1 MNTLSKESGTLHR
14 QPLIKKTVKKNR
26 FTVKVRKTEQTI
38 REYSSDWDWYYA
50 V

>member
-1 MNTLSKESGTLHR
+1 MNTLSKESTTLHR
-14 QPLIKKTVKKNR
+14 QPLIRKSVKKSRFAVKAKKTGQ
-26 FTVKVRKTEQTI
+26 QT